1 MYENILIRAP
11 WYEPRGLSG
20 YTCARSRIRRKNAQP
35 LWKMVLLLV
44 LNQGSAKV
52 IEP

>member
-1 MYENILIRAP
+1 MYENILIRG
-11 WYEPRGLSG
+11 RGTMRDVSASIL
-20 YTCARSRIRRKNAQP
+20 ARSRESSVKTRSP

>member
-1 MYENILIRAP
+1 MKIFLFASEGATRLVSTSILARAR
-11 WYEPRGLSG
+11 ESG
-20 YTCARSRIRRKNAQP
+20 VKTRSP

>member
-1 MYENILIRAP
+1 MKIFLFAREGAMRDVSVSILAP
-11 WYEPRGLSG
+11 SRESGVKPRS
-20 YTCARSRIRRKNAQP
+20 P

>member
-1 MYENILIRAP
+1 MYENILIRVRPPEHGVSASILAR
-11 WYEPRGLSG
+11 PRESG
-20 YTCARSRIRRKNAQP
+20 VKTRSP

>member
-1 MYENILIRAP
+1 
-11 WYEPRGLSG
+11 
-20 YTCARSRIRRKNAQP
+20 
-35 LWKMVLLLV
+35 MVLLLV